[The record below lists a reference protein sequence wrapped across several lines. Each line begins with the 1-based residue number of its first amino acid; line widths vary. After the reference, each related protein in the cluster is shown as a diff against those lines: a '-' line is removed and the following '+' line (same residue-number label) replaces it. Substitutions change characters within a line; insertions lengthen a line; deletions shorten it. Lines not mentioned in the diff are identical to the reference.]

1 VNAPYVDPAHIPIFK
16 SEEEETRRRPSPD
29 SAHPLTTLPRS
40 RLHANISRLKDVK
53 NPLPDYEDVPSSEKE
68 GIRAWFRP
76 GRLWVG
82 EINIPGP
89 MGADSSAGYVFQVV
103 EWNARDEVW
112 VVSHAAHG
120 DEQLCHLK
128 LDDNVRPD
136 GSLGLS
142 FADAETSCVGS
153 ISPDGVISGTVGQ
166 LVRPEEDFWQ
176 KAGDENTFTLRLAA
190 CEACE
195 RASGAPREISAQT
208 SRMVNA
214 VKARVAR
221 LARWRVARVGLPLVF
236 DGMET
241 IRCNTGQTDA
251 MFTHLVNM
259 RESTRNLLDPDPVPF
274 GLVEWVIQRPPRP
287 GMTDQQVIAEEARK
301 RMGVGVDAAVGC
313 LTVEDAIRVKLQE
326 FIERLAR
333 DRWLAIASG
342 EDDRVNV
349 SERLEKETGGL
360 ILADREAWVRST
372 IIEAHQRFVS
382 ERGTPGGSPAKADD
396 DEDEKEKEDDG
407 DGLQTH
413 PVLDMS
419 ESEGEEE
426 EEDEEEEE
434 EEDHASLPSLVDSDE
449 ESNGDSSPPSLIST
463 DDSDEEAGGDAE
475 SDPFR
480 GLDAAFARW
489 EEDDVYDDNSGGRGW
504 TFGQILR
511 DAPYDGGVLQG
522 ERVWWRVWQTL
533 MFACEAECCRIRE
546 RTRSIKEAKFATFE
560 EKKAAVSADREN
572 NGTRADIHAAI
583 GLFMHRQYALLWRSI
598 NFSELPDRD
607 AQECN
612 KTIVEMIH
620 QTENRMYIAY
630 RAFDDASRK
639 FESRLPRSDV
649 ERRCLTVPPE
659 GIGAVPGF
667 EEPESADCTICMTTL
682 NEPGETLCRLDCGHG
697 FHVECLESWLHN
709 ERTCPNCRTKVIGEG
724 DVEEEEE
731 EARREE
737 ERRRESENNRRA
749 QDASSAL
756 MRDTRQARANGSR
769 AGPPGPAGDPGDRA
783 EELIE
788 QERAVHEAMTQGRRV
803 PPEFMQ
809 AMRAIG
815 RVAINRLGSGQEM
828 PSMEELSEM
837 MSENPEFVD
846 GERITTDRLIE
857 MFTRMVDG
865 GEEEEDDESEE
876 EEDDESE
883 EEGDDDSFDSES
895 DGSSWLTDSGD
906 SSEEESD
913 DFEVWRQRAREFGL
927 YQRMPEAMRAWDDP
941 DRHAD
946 DRQMVQDSDE
956 EAERDP
962 EELEAWPQEIAESL
976 LGPDIPPE
984 LISDDEN
991 DSPDSEENARP
1002 RTRARTAARR
1012 ALRPPPRVHSEAQD
1026 VD

>member
-1 VNAPYVDPAHIPIFK
+1 MNAPYVDPAQIPIFK

-29 SAHPLTTLPRS
+29 SAHPLTALPRS
-40 RLHANISRLKDVK
+40 RLHANNSRLKDVK

-176 KAGDENTFTLRLAA
+176 KAGDENTFTLRLAS
-190 CEACE
+190 CEALHCE
-195 RASGAPREISAQT
+195 ATGEISWIT
-208 SRMVNA
+208 RMANA

-221 LARWRVARVGLPLVF
+221 LARWRVARAGLPLVF

-241 IRCNTGQTDA
+241 IRCNTGATDT

-259 RESTRNLLDPDPVPF
+259 RKSTRNLLDPDSMPF

-301 RMGVGVDAAVGC
+301 RMGVGIDAAAGVV
-313 LTVEDAIRVKLQE
+313 TVEDAIRGKLQE

-333 DRWLAIASG
+333 DCWLAIASG
-342 EDDRVNV
+342 VDDQVNV
-349 SERLEKETGGL
+349 SERLEKEAGGL

-372 IIEAHQRFVS
+372 IIEAHKRFVS
-382 ERGTPGGSPAKADD
+382 ERGTPGGSPARADD

-407 DGLQTH
+407 DGLQSH

-419 ESEGEEE
+419 ESEGDDDE
-426 EEDEEEEE
+426 EEDD
-434 EEDHASLPSLVDSDE
+434 EDHASLPSLVDSDE
-449 ESNGDSSPPSLIST
+449 ESSGDSGPPSLIST

-480 GLDAAFARW
+480 GLDAAFAGW

-756 MRDTRQARANGSR
+756 MRDTRRVRANGSV
-769 AGPPGPAGDPGDRA
+769 ATPPVLGRDRPDFAAALSSALSSAA
-783 EELIE
+783 ERGAPRELIE
-788 QERAVHEAMTQGRRV
+788 EGRAVHEAITQGRRV
-803 PPEFMQ
+803 PPEFVQ

-815 RVAINRLGSGQEM
+815 RVAMDRLSSGQEL
-828 PSMEELSEM
+828 PSMEEFVEM
-837 MSENPEFVD
+837 MAENPEFAG
-846 GERITTDRLIE
+846 GEAITTDRLVE
-857 MFTRMVDG
+857 MFAMRGMFAS
-865 GEEEEDDESEE
+865 EEDEDDESEEDEDDESEE
-876 EEDDESE
+876 EEEHDESE
-883 EEGDDDSFDSES
+883 EEEEDDSFDSES

-906 SSEEESD
+906 SSDEEPN

-927 YQRMPEAMRAWDDP
+927 YQRIPAAMLPGDDP
-941 DRHAD
+941 DMHAD
-946 DRQMVQDSDE
+946 DSSDG
-956 EAERDP
+956 
-962 EELEAWPQEIAESL
+962 S
-976 LGPDIPPE
+976 GPPE
-984 LISDDEN
+984 LIDSDDED

-1012 ALRPPPRVHSEAQD
+1012 AVRPPPRVHFEAQD